1 MIVVV
6 LLFGVGLGAKQLA
19 AYSFSQYVN
28 YASPFTVPLDS
39 STAGPALAQRVI
51 LIVIDGL
58 RVDAFERTRLGER
71 YRPRAPLRRALT
83 GEPELSC
90 PGRRTILSGAPPEIS
105 GVTTNW
111 YTGAVKVDHLFAEA
125 KRSGLLTAPPG
136 HPGWGQLFAA

>member
-6 LLFGVGLGAKQLA
+6 LLFGVGLGAKRLA

-58 RVDAFERTRLGER
+58 RVDAFERMRLVGR
-71 YRPRAPLRRALT
+71 YRRRGGTSALGTVARLAHRLVRAGPRSGVHRPAGHPRYVCDGDECRGT
-83 GEPELSC
+83 VR
-90 PGRRTILSGAPPEIS
+90 PGPGAPCSSALPRPPPP
-105 GVTTNW
+105 V
-111 YTGAVKVDHLFAEA
+111 
-125 KRSGLLTAPPG
+125 PPG
-136 HPGWGQLFAA
+136 